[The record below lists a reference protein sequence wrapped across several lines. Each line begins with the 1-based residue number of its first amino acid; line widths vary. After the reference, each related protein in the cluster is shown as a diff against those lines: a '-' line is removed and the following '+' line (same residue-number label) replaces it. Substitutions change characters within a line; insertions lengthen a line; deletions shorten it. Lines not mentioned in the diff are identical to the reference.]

1 VIRREDTRIGFVG
14 IGNMGDPMAQNLVRH
29 GWKVTVYDVDAAKT
43 HSFAETHGAGR
54 ASSLA
59 ELGKNSDVVITMLP
73 DGHVV
78 RQVVLGG
85 QAGEDCLVKG
95 LARGATVVDMSSS
108 APVGTRQLG
117 EDLQAYGVSLIDA
130 PVSGGVKGAIAA
142 TLSIMIGGDR
152 ALAQHIDPLLAAM
165 GKRFYVGPLGS
176 GHAAKVLNNFVSA
189 AGLLAAAE
197 AVCIGQKF
205 GIDPQVLID
214 VINASTGRNNSTENK
229 FAQFILNG
237 KFNSGFALG
246 LMAKDLALAMEVA
259 EACGVPADLGRATFD
274 LWKKAESV
282 LGAAADHTE
291 IARYVDDRS
300 SVANRPAGTFNPLRW
315 RLS

>member
-1 VIRREDTRIGFVG
+1 
-14 IGNMGDPMAQNLVRH
+14 
-29 GWKVTVYDVDAAKT
+29 
-43 HSFAETHGAGR
+43 
-54 ASSLA
+54 
-59 ELGKNSDVVITMLP
+59 
-73 DGHVV
+73 
-78 RQVVLGG
+78 
-85 QAGEDCLVKG
+85 
-95 LARGATVVDMSSS
+95 
-108 APVGTRQLG
+108 
-117 EDLQAYGVSLIDA
+117 
-130 PVSGGVKGAIAA
+130 
-142 TLSIMIGGDR
+142 
-152 ALAQHIDPLLAAM
+152 M